1 MCNELKERIARLEK
15 NKSLMSGK
23 EKRAQER
30 IAELSAEL
38 KKKEGGG
45 LAEYVKLKAAYAD
58 LEHGKQS
65 AEEEIKILRKSVA
78 DLKNQASSRLK
89 CEVESQKNLDDCK
102 FQCHQWSLKLEEKN
116 RECLASEVKLKD
128 LTSSNNFVVY
138 ELNEYK
144 KAADVLKERISQ
156 LEEDLKDIF
165 ETEKQ
170 AQEKIIHLCEELKKA
185 GEDTKVW
192 KEICEEMKKESE
204 AYKCKRGDLCL
215 NLEENKRKSGNYDV
229 IYERETVVQQSI
241 TQFEETRILE
251 RENPD
256 LIKTYTSGSDYLQS
270 EVSHKDEEN
279 KDNSHMAV
287 TGVSSVT
294 MMCSTLINVES
305 EKNIPIEIELD
316 GIIDISDSEDELP
329 PSERRFNRPLPGQRC
344 DENWSS
350 LKEDFPLSSTRK
362 RKWVSATGSSEQGIE
377 EDIIMKKFNAHK
389 DENPK
394 RLCSRIPNAS
404 FGGQHF
410 EGETLDH
417 LQTSGSLHEK
427 VGNTFMGD
435 TENVLE
441 DVRSNG
447 ESENFGAHMVKG
459 DLHLDDNQ
467 IKLIQGNQSNWK
479 FVADMLSSFEEDP
492 ELSMKAV
499 CALCRQQTLQEK
511 SEQDPLGYN
520 AKRGFGA
527 FYVIRGTEIA
537 AFLMDGDQEDGLKKS
552 IEELNLWDL
561 KALEEC
567 KMLARIHSNQLFT
580 IYKAK
585 EDPFF
590 LPSSAN

>member
-1 MCNELKERIARLEK
+1 
-15 NKSLMSGK
+15 MSGK

-65 AEEEIKILRKSVA
+65 AEKEIKILRKSVA

-102 FQCHQWSLKLEEKN
+102 FQCHQLSLKLEEKN

-128 LTSSNNFVVY
+128 LTSSNSFVVY

-144 KAADVLKERISQ
+144 KAAD
-156 LEEDLKDIF
+156 
-165 ETEKQ
+165 
-170 AQEKIIHLCEELKKA
+170 ELKKA

-204 AYKCKRGDLCL
+204 AYKCKCGDLCL
-215 NLEENKRKSGNYDV
+215 NLEENKRKSGNNDV

-241 TQFEETRILE
+241 TKFEETRILE
-251 RENPD
+251 REKPD

-270 EVSHKDEEN
+270 EVSHKEN

-287 TGVSSVT
+287 TVT
-294 MMCSTLINVES
+294 RNTLINVES

-344 DENWSS
+344 DENWSN
-350 LKEDFPLSSTRK
+350 LEEDSPLSSTRK

-394 RLCSRIPNAS
+394 RFSLTMCSRIPNAS
-404 FGGQHF
+404 FGGQHVEENKSST
-410 EGETLDH
+410 EGETLNH

-427 VGNTFMGD
+427 VGNTCMGD
-435 TENVLE
+435 TE
-441 DVRSNG
+441 
-447 ESENFGAHMVKG
+447 
-459 DLHLDDNQ
+459 
-467 IKLIQGNQSNWK
+467 
-479 FVADMLSSFEEDP
+479 
-492 ELSMKAV
+492 
-499 CALCRQQTLQEK
+499 CAGRY
-511 SEQDPLGYN
+511 PLGYN

-527 FYVIRGTEIA
+527 FYVI
-537 AFLMDGDQEDGLKKS
+537 
-552 IEELNLWDL
+552 
-561 KALEEC
+561 
-567 KMLARIHSNQLFT
+567 
-580 IYKAK
+580 
-585 EDPFF
+585 
-590 LPSSAN
+590 

>member
-1 MCNELKERIARLEK
+1 
-15 NKSLMSGK
+15 MSGK

-65 AEEEIKILRKSVA
+65 AEKEIKILRKSVA

-102 FQCHQWSLKLEEKN
+102 FQCHQLSLKLEEKN

-128 LTSSNNFVVY
+128 LTSSNSFVVY

-204 AYKCKRGDLCL
+204 AYKCKCGDLCL
-215 NLEENKRKSGNYDV
+215 NLEENKRKSGNNDV

-241 TQFEETRILE
+241 TKFEETRILE
-251 RENPD
+251 REKPD

-270 EVSHKDEEN
+270 EVSHKEN

-287 TGVSSVT
+287 TVT
-294 MMCSTLINVES
+294 RNTLINVES

-344 DENWSS
+344 DENWSN
-350 LKEDFPLSSTRK
+350 LEEDSPLSSTRK

-394 RLCSRIPNAS
+394 RFSLTMCSRIPNAS
-404 FGGQHF
+404 FGGQHVEENKSST
-410 EGETLDH
+410 EGETLNH

-427 VGNTFMGD
+427 VGNTCMGD
-435 TENVLE
+435 TE
-441 DVRSNG
+441 
-447 ESENFGAHMVKG
+447 
-459 DLHLDDNQ
+459 
-467 IKLIQGNQSNWK
+467 
-479 FVADMLSSFEEDP
+479 
-492 ELSMKAV
+492 
-499 CALCRQQTLQEK
+499 CAGRY
-511 SEQDPLGYN
+511 PLGYN

-527 FYVIRGTEIA
+527 FYVI
-537 AFLMDGDQEDGLKKS
+537 
-552 IEELNLWDL
+552 
-561 KALEEC
+561 
-567 KMLARIHSNQLFT
+567 
-580 IYKAK
+580 
-585 EDPFF
+585 
-590 LPSSAN
+590 

>member
-1 MCNELKERIARLEK
+1 
-15 NKSLMSGK
+15 MSGK

-38 KKKEGGG
+38 KKKEGGE

-102 FQCHQWSLKLEEKN
+102 FQCHQLSLKLEEKS

-128 LTSSNNFVVY
+128 LTSSNSFVVY

-144 KAADVLKERISQ
+144 KAADKTW
-156 LEEDLKDIF
+156 KDIF

-192 KEICEEMKKESE
+192 KEICKEMKKESE

-215 NLEENKRKSGNYDV
+215 NLEENKRKK
-229 IYERETVVQQSI
+229 TVVQQSI
-241 TQFEETRILE
+241 TKFEETRILE
-251 RENPD
+251 REKPD
-256 LIKTYTSGSDYLQS
+256 LIKTYTPGSDYLQS
-270 EVSHKDEEN
+270 EVSPKDEEN

-294 MMCSTLINVES
+294 MMCNTLINVES

-329 PSERRFNRPLPGQRC
+329 PSERRFNRPLPGQRR
-344 DENWSS
+344 S
-350 LKEDFPLSSTRK
+350 PLSSTRK

-394 RLCSRIPNAS
+394 RFSLTMCSRIPNAS
-404 FGGQHF
+404 FGGQHVEENKSSA
-410 EGETLDH
+410 EGETLNH

-441 DVRSNG
+441 DVRPNG
-447 ESENFGAHMVKG
+447 ESENYGAHMVKG
-459 DLHLDDNQ
+459 DFHLDDNQ

-527 FYVIRGTEIA
+527 FYVI
-537 AFLMDGDQEDGLKKS
+537 
-552 IEELNLWDL
+552 
-561 KALEEC
+561 
-567 KMLARIHSNQLFT
+567 
-580 IYKAK
+580 
-585 EDPFF
+585 
-590 LPSSAN
+590 